1 MTGHP
6 ILILDALSA
15 GTGKRVTSR
24 DAIGCGP
31 RSIAGVF
38 EKSGYQCRIK
48 RVEDVL
54 HGKTRLR
61 EFEHLA
67 ISAMSMDRP
76 AIAKVIH
83 SWRRH
88 HRGHILLGGPIASGG
103 KPVLADLRPDA
114 MVIGEGEA
122 TLSELLNKGF
132 FEGVSDLADIR
143 GIGYIADKIPVIT
156 KTRPLLTPKE
166 MDRFRPSIQRVMDY
180 PAYQASRV
188 YVEVIR
194 GCSNFRRPRIPLP
207 DGRACTDCGNC
218 DSPNHKTRIYCP
230 EDIPPGCGFC
240 SVPATWGA
248 PRSREQSTIVEE
260 VRDLLDLDVH
270 RIVLEAPD
278 FLDYER
284 GPYPLTDPCTPA
296 ANINAIEALLADI
309 TALPQFEEGTAH
321 LAIENM
327 KACLFTEEVAQTIT
341 QYVHDT
347 SPNIGLESG
356 SSEHTEKIGKSGTPA
371 DVLNAVRVAR
381 KFNMNPFVYLIYG
394 LPGETSE
401 TVEESIKLMMKL
413 SKAGAERIILYGFQP
428 LPGSAFADFPPASF
442 NDPLGRRLRE
452 AAERINREKKDRY
465 LNATIKGI
473 AAEPSMTHRGYTMVY
488 PLSEGP
494 IITVPGGYSSGT
506 LLTVKIT
513 KVLSAGLLLGKVI
526 H

>member
-1 MTGHP
+1 MTDHR
-6 ILILDALSA
+6 ILIVDALSA
-15 GTGKRVTSR
+15 GSGKRITSR

-31 RSIAGVF
+31 RSIAGIL
-38 EKSGYQCRIK
+38 EERGYQCRIK
-48 RVEDVL
+48 RVEDIL
-54 HGKTRLR
+54 HGKARLR
-61 EFEHLA
+61 EFEHVA

-76 AIAKVIH
+76 AISKVIR

-88 HRGHILLGGPIASGG
+88 HRGRVLLGGPIASGG
-103 KPVLADLRPDA
+103 KSVLTDLRSDA
-114 MVIGEGEA
+114 IVIGEGEA
-122 TLSELLNKGF
+122 TLSELLDKGF
-132 FEGVSDLADIR
+132 FEGECDLADIR
-143 GIGYIADKIPVIT
+143 GVGYMADKTPTIT
-156 KTRPLLTPKE
+156 EPRPLLTPEE

-194 GCSNFRRPRIPLP
+194 GCSNFRRPTIPLP

-218 DSPNHKTRIYCP
+218 DSPDYKARIYCP

-248 PRSREQSTIVEE
+248 PRSRKQSTIVEE
-260 VRDLLDLDVH
+260 VRDLLDLEVH

-284 GPYPLTDPCTPA
+284 GPYPLTDPCSPT
-296 ANINAIEALLADI
+296 ANIDAIKELLADI

-327 KACLFTEEVAQTIT
+327 KACLFTEEVAQAIT
-341 QYVHDT
+341 QYAHDT

-356 SSEHTEKIGKSGTPA
+356 SSEHIEKIGKSGTPT
-371 DVLNAVRVAR
+371 DVLNAVRVAH
-381 KFNMNPFVYLIYG
+381 KFNMSPFVYLIYG

-401 TVEESIKLMMKL
+401 TVEESIRLMMKL

-442 NDPLGRRLRE
+442 NDPLGKRLRD
-452 AAERINREKKDRY
+452 AAEKINRGKKDRY
-465 LNATIKGI
+465 LNTTIKGI
-473 AAEPSMTHRGYTMVY
+473 AAEPSLTHRGYTMVY

-494 IITVPGGYSSGT
+494 IMTVPGGYSAGT

-513 KVLSAGLLLGKVI
+513 KVLSAGLLLGRVV